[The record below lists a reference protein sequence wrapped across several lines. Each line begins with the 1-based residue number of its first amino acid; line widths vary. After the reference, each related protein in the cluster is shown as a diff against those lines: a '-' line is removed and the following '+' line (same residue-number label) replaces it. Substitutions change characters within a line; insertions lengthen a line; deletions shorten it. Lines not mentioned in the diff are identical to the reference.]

1 MTLLDRLQAAKRN
14 NKKLFA
20 LLVDPDK
27 NDDRSL
33 KSTAVNASEAGVD
46 LLLVGSSLLLEKGA
60 DHCVSLLKSSGPLPV
75 FLFPGSSLQL
85 TDKADGIL
93 FLSLISGRNAELLI
107 GQQVVAAP
115 FLRNAGI
122 EVLPTGY
129 LLVDGG
135 TPTSASYMSQTMPI
149 PHDKCDIAAA
159 TAIAGELLGMKT
171 IYLDTGSGALR
182 TVSEK
187 MVRKVRASVETPL
200 IVGGGIR
207 SREKVNSLFEA
218 GADMVVVGNSVEQDP
233 ALLFE
238 LTGAER
244 PVHG

>member
-1 MTLLDRLQAAKRN
+1 MTLLDRLESAKRN

-33 KSTAVNASEAGVD
+33 KATAVNAVEAGVD
-46 LLLVGSSLLLEKGA
+46 LLLVGSSLLLDKGT
-60 DHCVSLLKSSGPLPV
+60 DHCVSVLKSSCHLPV
-75 FLFPGSSLQL
+75 FLFPGNSFQL
-85 TDKADGIL
+85 TEKADGIL
-93 FLSLISGRNAELLI
+93 FLSLISGRNADLLI

-115 FLRNAGI
+115 FLRKAGI

-129 LLVDGG
+129 LLIDGG
-135 TPTSASYMSQTMPI
+135 TPTSASYMSQSMPV
-149 PHDKCDIAAA
+149 PHDKSDIAAA

-182 TVSEK
+182 TVNEK
-187 MVRKVRASVETPL
+187 MVKKIRASVETPL

-207 SREKVNSLFEA
+207 TREKVNSLFEA